1 MNTRLLGSSLVIGTV
16 MLCCAGC
23 EVVQLPSATA
33 EEEARTINAV
43 FESPQAY
50 TIRHLQAVEL
60 DSFLLSHPEH
70 AVDSIAMRAFYRR
83 RNWQYAWFIND
94 SLSSAAGNFLNLV
107 AANDSVLQRAFSHDA
122 LHELVQ
128 RIDDRQ
134 DSMPLTAT
142 FIRHLELSLTAQ
154 FFRFADRKYSG
165 LVQRDLREL
174 DWFIPRRKKDLSQL
188 LDSLVAGR
196 MDLSPIEPLH
206 PQYLALKRQLPA
218 LYGLRWMDALPRT
231 DLGTRRK
238 LEPGDRDSTVV
249 LIRERLTALGDL
261 TWYDLSAAKDA
272 VLYDSTLLAAVK
284 VFQSRHGLLP
294 DGVIG
299 KGFMAQLNT
308 KVADRIRTVLVN
320 MERLR
325 WVPERTAPD
334 MLLVNIPEFRLHV
347 HEGGRT
353 IWSMDVVVG
362 AEATSTVVFTDSL
375 SRIVFSPTWSV
386 PTSIVRNEI
395 LPAMRRDP
403 GYLARKGMK
412 RVGGSD
418 ALPRIVQEPGPGNA
432 LGRVKFLFP
441 NSYSI
446 YLHDTPS
453 KGAFARENRALSHG
467 CVRLSDP
474 TRLAAYLLRNDTSW
488 TTERIKTA
496 MDRNNELGVPI
507 RPRLPVVIGYF
518 TAWVD
523 EDGRLNF
530 RDDIYGHDARLAR
543 ELFDDT
549 RPSDVPTVTGVLP
562 EAGP

>member
-1 MNTRLLGSSLVIGTV
+1 MSARISAGSLIIGAV
-16 MLCCAGC
+16 VLCCGGC
-23 EVVQLPSATA
+23 EVVQVPSASA

-43 FESPQAY
+43 FESPLAY
-50 TIRHLQAVEL
+50 TVRHLQAGEL
-60 DSFLLSHPEH
+60 DSFLLAHPEH
-70 AVDSIAMRAFYRR
+70 AVDSTAIRSFYQR

-94 SLSSAAGNFLNLV
+94 SLSSAAGTFLNLV
-107 AANDSVLQRAFSHDA
+107 AANDSALHRAFSHDA
-122 LHELVQ
+122 LHELVE
-128 RIDDRQ
+128 RINDRR
-134 DSMPLTAT
+134 DSVPLTPT
-142 FIRHLELSLTAQ
+142 FMRHLELSLTAQ

-174 DWFIPRRKKDLSQL
+174 DWFIPRRKKDLAQL

-206 PQYLALKRQLPA
+206 PQYIALKRHLPA
-218 LYGLRWMDALPRT
+218 LYGLRWMDALPRV
-231 DLGTRRK
+231 DLGRRRK
-238 LEPGDRDSTVV
+238 LEPGDRDTAVV

-261 TWYDLSAAKDA
+261 TWYDLGRAQDPH
-272 VLYDSTLLAAVK
+272 LYDSTLQAAVQ
-284 VFQSRHGLLP
+284 VFQGRHGLLP

-299 KGFMAQLNT
+299 KGFLAQLNT
-308 KVADRIRTVLVN
+308 PINDRIRTVLMN

-325 WVPERTAPD
+325 WVPERTSPD

-347 HEGGRT
+347 VESGRT

-386 PTSIVRNEI
+386 PASIVRNEI

-403 GYLARKGMK
+403 GYLARKGMV
-412 RVGGSD
+412 RAGGSD

-453 KGAFARENRALSHG
+453 KGGFARENRALSHG
-467 CVRLSDP
+467 CVRLSEP
-474 TRLAAYLLRNDTSW
+474 KRLAAYLLRNDTAW
-488 TTERIKTA
+488 TEARIDAA
-496 MDRNNELGVPI
+496 MDRRTELGVPV

-523 EDGRLNF
+523 DDGRLNF

-543 ELFDDT
+543 ELFDQPV
-549 RPSDVPTVTGVLP
+549 PSEAPLVNAVHP

>member
-1 MNTRLLGSSLVIGTV
+1 MRSLPALGILALLAS
-16 MLCCAGC
+16 CAS
-23 EVVQLPSATA
+23 PIA
-33 EEEARTINAV
+33 EPDIAEQAQAIEAV
-43 FESPQAY
+43 FETPAAY
-50 TIRHLQAVEL
+50 TVRTL
-60 DSFLLSHPEH
+60 DPAAISDFIAKHPEH
-70 AVDSIAMRAFYRR
+70 LPDSNGIAGFYQRR
-83 RNWQYAWFIND
+83 GFQFAWFVND
-94 SLSSAAGNFLNLV
+94 SLSQSAAAFHNLV
-107 AANDSVLQRAFSHDA
+107 TSADTVYRELGYVRARLDELMLRGKVNGDHDCDSCMQHI
-122 LHELVQ
+122 EL
-128 RIDDRQ
+128 
-134 DSMPLTAT
+134 A
-142 FIRHLELSLTAQ
+142 LTAQ
-154 FFRFADRKYSG
+154 FFRFADKKYG
-165 LVQRDLREL
+165 GTVGKDLREL
-174 DWFIPRRKKDLSQL
+174 DWFIPRRKKDLAQL

-206 PQYLALKRQLPA
+206 PQYMALKRHLPA
-218 LYGLRWMDALPRT
+218 LYGLRWMDRLPRV

-238 LEPGDRDSTVV
+238 LEPGDRDSAVV
-249 LIRERLTALGDL
+249 LIRERLSALGDL
-261 TWYDLSAAKDA
+261 TWYDLSAAKEPA
-272 VLYDSTLLAAVK
+272 LYDSTLESAVK
-284 VFQSRHGLLP
+284 VFQGRNGLLP

-308 KVADRIRTVLVN
+308 RVADRIRTVLVN

-386 PTSIVRNEI
+386 PTSIVRNEV

-412 RVGGSD
+412 RVGGRD

-474 TRLAAYLLRNDTSW
+474 RRLAAYLLRTDTSW
-488 TTERIKTA
+488 TAERIEAA
-496 MDRNNELGVPI
+496 MDRKTELGVPV

-543 ELFDDT
+543 ELFNE
-549 RPSDVPTVTGVLP
+549 PTPADEHVVSATAV

>member
-1 MNTRLLGSSLVIGTV
+1 MSARISAGSLIIGAV
-16 MLCCAGC
+16 VSCCGGC
-23 EVVQLPSATA
+23 EVVQVPSASA

-43 FESPQAY
+43 FESPLAY
-50 TIRHLQAVEL
+50 TVRHLQAGEL
-60 DSFLLSHPEH
+60 DSFLLAHPEH
-70 AVDSIAMRAFYRR
+70 AVDSTAIRSFYQR

-94 SLSSAAGNFLNLV
+94 SLSSAAGTFLNLV
-107 AANDSVLQRAFSHDA
+107 AANDSALHRAFSHDA
-122 LHELVQ
+122 LHELVE
-128 RIDDRQ
+128 RINDRR
-134 DSMPLTAT
+134 DSVPLTPT
-142 FIRHLELSLTAQ
+142 FMRHLELSLTAQ

-174 DWFIPRRKKDLSQL
+174 DWFIPRRKKDLAQL

-206 PQYLALKRQLPA
+206 PQYIALKRHLPA
-218 LYGLRWMDALPRT
+218 LYGLRWMDALPRV
-231 DLGTRRK
+231 DLGRRRK
-238 LEPGDRDSTVV
+238 LEPGDRDTAVV

-261 TWYDLSAAKDA
+261 TWYDLGRAQDPH
-272 VLYDSTLLAAVK
+272 LYDSTLQAAVQ
-284 VFQSRHGLLP
+284 VFQGRHGLLP

-299 KGFMAQLNT
+299 KGFLAQLNT
-308 KVADRIRTVLVN
+308 PINDRIRTVLMN

-325 WVPERTAPD
+325 WVPERTSPD

-347 HEGGRT
+347 VESGRT

-386 PTSIVRNEI
+386 PASIVRNEI

-403 GYLARKGMK
+403 GYLARKGMV
-412 RVGGSD
+412 RAGGSD

-453 KGAFARENRALSHG
+453 KGGFARENRALSHG
-467 CVRLSDP
+467 CVRLSEP
-474 TRLAAYLLRNDTSW
+474 KRLAAYLLRNDTAW
-488 TTERIKTA
+488 TEARIDAA
-496 MDRNNELGVPI
+496 MDRRTELGVPV

-523 EDGRLNF
+523 DDGRLNF

-543 ELFDDT
+543 ELFDQPV
-549 RPSDVPTVTGVLP
+549 PSEAPLVNAVHP